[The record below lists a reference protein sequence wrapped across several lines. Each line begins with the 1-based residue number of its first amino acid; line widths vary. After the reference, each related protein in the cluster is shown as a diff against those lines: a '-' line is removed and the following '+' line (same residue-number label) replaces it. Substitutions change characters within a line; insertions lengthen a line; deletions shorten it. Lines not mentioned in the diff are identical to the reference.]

1 MDAKK
6 SRIRIKPAKLREDQ
20 RRWDQEKD
28 PYWKHQQTVARPGAS
43 RTGGTFRGG
52 SMEPSSFI
60 LDVLVNVGSGFLKDE
75 VDAFKSRLQCLDR
88 FMRMTSTHID
98 TKPSPR
104 KQHVDLQ
111 ALVHYYVSTPALE
124 DVPLLAAGPHG
135 AAQVAR
141 IKASYAYIWD
151 LLRYFDRYRQVGGSP
166 SGFAWKIAMGELGDI
181 KARAVQPGN
190 AACVPYET
198 LERVAVPKHFR

>member
-1 MDAKK
+1 
-6 SRIRIKPAKLREDQ
+6 
-20 RRWDQEKD
+20 
-28 PYWKHQQTVARPGAS
+28 
-43 RTGGTFRGG
+43 
-52 SMEPSSFI
+52 MEPSSFI

-75 VDAFKSRLQCLDR
+75 VDAFKSRLQVYRDEAFNAQCQSGILDPDLKQPWVEVNQWTRGEKDKKAELDLITTTVRECLDR

-104 KQHVDLQ
+104 KQHADLQ

-151 LLRYFDRYRQVGGSP
+151 LLRHFDRYRQVGGSP
-166 SGFAWKIAMGELGDI
+166 SGFSWKMAMGELGDI

-198 LERVAVPKHFR
+198 LERVAVHRHFR